1 MKTRRLGVD
10 ELRVESFATA
20 DAPAPPRE
28 QVGKTPHCSAIDL
41 CPTRP
46 C

>member
-1 MKTRRLGVD
+1 MKTILD
-10 ELRVESFATA
+10 LDALRVETFEPE
-20 DAPAPPRE
+20 PAEVRE
-28 QVGKTPHCSAIDL
+28 RDVPARTPHCSAIDL